1 MFLRMVTN
9 GVLGGMIS
17 STATTVTY
25 ARHTADRAS
34 MIRISAFIILTADAV
49 SIIRVIIEMGV
60 VVPQKLSALILP
72 FITLFVFMA
81 ILSAV
86 LFYLASNDKEIDE
99 IPEPKN
105 PAQFKSALMFGLLY
119 ALILLA
125 VAWSQEKLGNKG
137 LYLVSAVG
145 GLVKKDAI
153 TLSLAQSIRNGMDT
167 ELGWRLI
174 MTGLVSNMVFKSVL
188 SLFLGSRVLAKWLS
202 ISVVLSAVL
211 GTLLILFW
219 PK

>member
-1 MFLRMVTN
+1 
-9 GVLGGMIS
+9 
-17 STATTVTY
+17 
-25 ARHTADRAS
+25 
-34 MIRISAFIILTADAV
+34 DAV
-49 SIIRVIIEMGV
+49 SIIRVIIEMGI

-86 LFYLASNDKEIDE
+86 LFYLTSNDKENDE

-105 PAQFKSALMFGLLY
+105 PAQIKSAVMIGLVY
-119 ALILLA
+119 ALMRLA
-125 VAWSQEKLGNKG
+125 VAWSQDKLGNEG

-167 ELGWRLI
+167 DLGWRLI
-174 MTGLVSNMVFKSVL
+174 MTRLVSNMVFKSVL
-188 SLFLGSRVLAKWLS
+188 CFILGSRVLAK
-202 ISVVLSAVL
+202 
-211 GTLLILFW
+211 
-219 PK
+219 